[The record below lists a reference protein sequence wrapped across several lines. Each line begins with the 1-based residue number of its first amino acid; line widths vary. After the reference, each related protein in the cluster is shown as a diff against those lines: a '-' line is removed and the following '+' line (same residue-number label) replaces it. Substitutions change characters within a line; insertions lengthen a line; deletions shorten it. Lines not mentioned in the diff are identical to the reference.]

1 MPRLRFGAF
10 LAPHHPIGEHPMLQ
24 FRRDL
29 DLVEHL
35 DQLGYDEFWCGEH
48 HSSGWEMIASPEMFL
63 AAAGE
68 RTKRIKL
75 ATGVVS
81 LPYHHPFN
89 VAQRMVQ
96 LDHMTGGRAI
106 FGSGPGA
113 LASDAHTLGDRSDG
127 AARPPG
133 RGDRRHPPAVQRRAR
148 HRQESDWFTLQDAA
162 LQLLPLQ
169 EEMPFA
175 VASQISPSGMTLA
188 GKHGI
193 GIISIGSLS
202 EEGLNALPT
211 QWGFA
216 EAAAAKHGKT
226 VDRKNWRVLLSWHI
240 AETREK
246 ARAEARDGLMR
257 HHNEYITAT
266 LQRPGARPFT
276 TPDEAVDKT
285 AFSQGAV
292 ATIGTPDDLVARIKS
307 VLEISGGFGTVV
319 GFVHD
324 WANPENT
331 MRSWDMV
338 ARYVVPE
345 INGYLAG
352 LRKSRDFVA
361 NNREYFDRARE
372 AVMAKIIENEAAAAA
387 LAVTQVADAA
397 PPRPATCPT
406 SPGSGRGP
414 DRPRGGQLSAGQ
426 SARLQ
431 CREIGGPALLLF
443 AAQLVQILP
452 GVDAGIV
459 AVVEQQPHGIIA
471 DRLDPDNR
479 DMPLPRHGPLL
490 VAARAPAPQRWGFRR
505 EGTRLAART
514 SVPSSNSTRSTR
526 SRPFEPDLGGD
537 RPSVLQLAGL
547 LGQHDRDAVAHRIGQ
562 ASLAADQ
569 FACFTVIFQRAL
581 GQRTDQDL
589 QQPRIDRW
597 LVPRLGRVVHA
608 PISVNSRCGRPAHP
622 APAHPSAAA
631 PARPTPALHR
641 WAPPAAPAFPPARTG
656 TPSPKSPPACRP
668 ASA

>member
-1 MPRLRFGAF
+1 MPRLGFGAF

-24 FRRDL
+24 FRRDI

-35 DQLGYDEFWCGEH
+35 DKLGYDEFWCGEH
-48 HSSGWEMIASPEMFL
+48 HSSGWEMIGSPEMFL

-96 LDHMTGGRAI
+96 LDYMTGGRAI

-113 LASDAHTLGDRSDG
+113 LPSDAHTLGIDPMLLRDRQDEAIG
-127 AARPPG
+127 VIRRLM
-133 RGDRRHPPAVQRRAR
+133 RGERLTVK
-148 HRQESDWFTLQDAA
+148 SDWFTLQDAK

-216 EAAAAKHGKT
+216 EAAAAEHGQT
-226 VDRKNWRVLLSWHI
+226 IDRKNWRVLLSWHI

-246 ARAEARDGLMR
+246 ARAEARDGLFR

-266 LQRPGARPFT
+266 LQRPGAKPFK
-276 TPDEAVDKT
+276 TPDEAVDRT
-285 AFSQGAV
+285 GFVPGAV
-292 ATIGTPDDLVARIKS
+292 ATIGTPDDLVERIKS

-338 ARYVVPE
+338 ARYVVPQ

-352 LRKSRDFVA
+352 LRTSREFVA
-361 NNREYFDRARE
+361 TNRDYFNRARQ
-372 AVMAKIIENEAAAAA
+372 AVMAKITENPAAAEALKVTKSPLLAA
-387 LAVTQVADAA
+387 SAA
-397 PPRPATCPT
+397 SLPDLDQ
-406 SPGSGRGP
+406 GP
-414 DRPRGGQLSAGQ
+414 DG
-426 SARLQ
+426 
-431 CREIGGPALLLF
+431 
-443 AAQLVQILP
+443 
-452 GVDAGIV
+452 
-459 AVVEQQPHGIIA
+459 
-471 DRLDPDNR
+471 
-479 DMPLPRHGPLL
+479 
-490 VAARAPAPQRWGFRR
+490 RA
-505 EGTRLAART
+505 
-514 SVPSSNSTRSTR
+514 
-526 SRPFEPDLGGD
+526 SR
-537 RPSVLQLAGL
+537 
-547 LGQHDRDAVAHRIGQ
+547 
-562 ASLAADQ
+562 
-569 FACFTVIFQRAL
+569 
-581 GQRTDQDL
+581 
-589 QQPRIDRW
+589 
-597 LVPRLGRVVHA
+597 
-608 PISVNSRCGRPAHP
+608 
-622 APAHPSAAA
+622 
-631 PARPTPALHR
+631 
-641 WAPPAAPAFPPARTG
+641 
-656 TPSPKSPPACRP
+656 
-668 ASA
+668 